1 MIETRR
7 LKNIVIF
14 SNCYKF
20 CAVQKNYYLS
30 YIGFFSV
37 HANLFAQKCKIL
49 IAAAYCNLT
58 MFPV

>member
-1 MIETRR
+1 MIETRH

-30 YIGFFSV
+30 YIDFFSV
-37 HANLFAQKCKIL
+37 HANLFAQKS
-49 IAAAYCNLT
+49 
-58 MFPV
+58 